1 MVPVDGIEPPLE
13 DYKST
18 VIPLYYTG
26 LTIYLLGVNRRC
38 GL

>member
-1 MVPVDGIEPPLE
+1 MVPADGIEPPLE

-26 LTIYLLGVNRRC
+26 LPSTWLK
-38 GL
+38 